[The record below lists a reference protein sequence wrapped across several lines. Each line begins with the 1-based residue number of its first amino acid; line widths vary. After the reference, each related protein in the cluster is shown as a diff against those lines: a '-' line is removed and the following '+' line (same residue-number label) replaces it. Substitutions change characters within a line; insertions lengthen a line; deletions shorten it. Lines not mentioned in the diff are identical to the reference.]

1 MKYYVSGSYMDQDG
15 TLIGSS
21 FNRYSF
27 RTNLDAQLKP
37 WLKIGLNATYSATQ
51 DDLKLADSDQGI
63 ISYSLQTVP
72 DIPIYDIDGNYSSI
86 VREGYTS
93 PNPIA
98 MAMMDQ
104 ILLDRQ
110 KLTGS
115 ILQMLL

>member
-1 MKYYVSGSYMDQDG
+1 MAE
-15 TLIGSS
+15 
-21 FNRYSF
+21 N
-27 RTNLDAQLKP
+27 
-37 WLKIGLNATYSATQ
+37 WLECYLFFDK